1 MKKVLKITAV
11 LCLIMAVSAVVF
23 GIFAS
28 KMSNRTLF
36 MGYAMF
42 GLIRSGGVMGFIG
55 NIAVVAFTTVCYGLA
70 GLNVLADRKKD
81 ALIWSAIT
89 SLLAVVSFIMAIADK
104 NMNLTLG
111 DVIVMAI
118 PIVQT
123 FLVVRTADE

>member
-11 LCLIMAVSAVVF
+11 LCIIMAAAAVLF

-28 KMSNRTLF
+28 KVTNRSFF

-42 GLIRSGGVMGFIG
+42 GLVQSGGVMGFIG
-55 NIAVVAFTTVCYGLA
+55 NLAIVAFTVVCYGLA

-89 SLLAVVSFIMAIADK
+89 SLLALASLIMAIAGK
-104 NMNLTLG
+104 NLTMG
-111 DVIVMAI
+111 DLVVAAI